1 MILDLS
7 VRLREQRKNKHL
19 SQEQVAECI
28 GVTKSTISAY
38 ENDLRQPSYEILLK
52 LANLYC
58 VSTDYLLGR
67 TDTVSVDLT
76 DLTVAESTLVK
87 ELVASMSL
95 RNRKL
100 AKYDREGIYDD
111 NEE

>member
-7 VRLREQRKNKHL
+7 IRLRELRVNKHL
-19 SQEQVAECI
+19 RQEQVAKII

-38 ENDLRQPSYEILLK
+38 ENDLRQPSFEILLK

-67 TDTVSVDLT
+67 TDTVSIDLT
-76 DLTVAESTLVK
+76 DLTAAEATLVT
-87 ELVASMSL
+87 ELVA
-95 RNRKL
+95 
-100 AKYDREGIYDD
+100 
-111 NEE
+111 

>member
-7 VRLREQRKNKHL
+7 IRLKELRINKHL
-19 SQEQVAECI
+19 RQEQVAEII

-38 ENDLRQPSYEILLK
+38 ENDLRQPSFETLLR
-52 LANLYC
+52 LANLYR

-67 TDTVSVDLT
+67 TDTLSVDLT
-76 DLTVAESTLVK
+76 DLTTAEATLVT
-87 ELVASMSL
+87 ELVSSMSI

-100 AKYDREGIYDD
+100 ARYDD
-111 NEE
+111 ESLYDDEE

>member
-7 VRLREQRKNKHL
+7 IRLRELRVNKHL
-19 SQEQVAECI
+19 RQEQVAKII

-38 ENDLRQPSYEILLK
+38 ENDLRQPSFEILLK

-67 TDTVSVDLT
+67 TDTVSIDLT
-76 DLTVAESTLVK
+76 DLTAAEATLVT
-87 ELVASMSL
+87 ELVASMSV
-95 RNRKL
+95 RNRRL
-100 AKYDREGIYDD
+100 ARFDNESVYDD
-111 NEE
+111 EE

>member
-7 VRLREQRKNKHL
+7 IRLRELRVNKRL
-19 SQEQVAECI
+19 RQEQVAKII

-38 ENDLRQPSYEILLK
+38 ENDLRQPSFEILLK

-67 TDTVSVDLT
+67 TDTVSIDLT
-76 DLTVAESTLVK
+76 DLTAAEATLVT
-87 ELVASMSL
+87 ELVASMSV
-95 RNRKL
+95 RNRRL
-100 AKYDREGIYDD
+100 ARFDDESVYDD
-111 NEE
+111 EE

>member
-7 VRLREQRKNKHL
+7 IRLRELRVSKHL
-19 SQEQVAECI
+19 RQEQVAKMI

-38 ENDLRQPSYEILLK
+38 ENDLRQPSFEILLK

-67 TDTVSVDLT
+67 TDTVSIDLT
-76 DLTVAESTLVK
+76 DLTAAEATLVT
-87 ELVASMSL
+87 ELVASMSV
-95 RNRKL
+95 RNRRL
-100 AKYDREGIYDD
+100 ARFDDESVYDD
-111 NEE
+111 EE

>member
-7 VRLREQRKNKHL
+7 IRLRELRVNKRL
-19 SQEQVAECI
+19 RQEQVAKII

-38 ENDLRQPSYEILLK
+38 ENDLRQPSFEILLK

-67 TDTVSVDLT
+67 TDTVSIDLT
-76 DLTVAESTLVK
+76 DLTAAEATLVT
-87 ELVASMSL
+87 ELVASMSI
-95 RNRKL
+95 RNKRL
-100 AKYDREGIYDD
+100 ARYDD
-111 NEE
+111 ESVYDDEE

>member
-7 VRLREQRKNKHL
+7 IRLRELRVNKHL
-19 SQEQVAECI
+19 RQEQVAKII

-38 ENDLRQPSYEILLK
+38 ENDLRQPSFEILLK

-67 TDTVSVDLT
+67 TDTVSIDLT
-76 DLTVAESTLVK
+76 DLTAAEATLVT
-87 ELVASMSL
+87 ELVASMSV
-95 RNRKL
+95 RNRRL
-100 AKYDREGIYDD
+100 ARFDDESVYDD
-111 NEE
+111 EE

>member
-7 VRLREQRKNKHL
+7 IRLRELRVNKRL
-19 SQEQVAECI
+19 RQEQVAKII

-38 ENDLRQPSYEILLK
+38 ENDLRQPSFEILLK

-67 TDTVSVDLT
+67 TDTVSIDLT
-76 DLTVAESTLVK
+76 DLTAAEATLVT
-87 ELVASMSL
+87 ELVASMSV
-95 RNRKL
+95 RNRRL
-100 AKYDREGIYDD
+100 ARFDNESVYDD
-111 NEE
+111 EE

>member
-7 VRLREQRKNKHL
+7 IRLRELRVNKHL
-19 SQEQVAECI
+19 RQEQVAKII

-38 ENDLRQPSYEILLK
+38 ENDLRQPSFEILLK

-67 TDTVSVDLT
+67 TDTVSIDLT
-76 DLTVAESTLVK
+76 DLTAAEATLVT
-87 ELVASMSL
+87 ELVASMSI
-95 RNRKL
+95 RNKRL
-100 AKYDREGIYDD
+100 ARFDDESVYDD
-111 NEE
+111 EE

>member
-7 VRLREQRKNKHL
+7 IRLRELRANKHL
-19 SQEQVAECI
+19 RQEQVAKMI

-38 ENDLRQPSYEILLK
+38 ENDLRQPSFEILLK

-67 TDTVSVDLT
+67 TDTVSIDLT
-76 DLTVAESTLVK
+76 DLTAAEATLVT
-87 ELVASMSL
+87 ELVASMSV
-95 RNRKL
+95 RNRRL
-100 AKYDREGIYDD
+100 ARFDDESVYDD
-111 NEE
+111 EE

>member
-7 VRLREQRKNKHL
+7 IRLRELRVNKHL
-19 SQEQVAECI
+19 RQEQVAKII

-38 ENDLRQPSYEILLK
+38 ENDLRQPSFEILLK

-67 TDTVSVDLT
+67 TDTVSIDLT
-76 DLTVAESTLVK
+76 DLTAAEATLVT
-87 ELVASMSL
+87 ELVASMSV
-95 RNRKL
+95 RNRRL
-100 AKYDREGIYDD
+100 ARFDD
-111 NEE
+111 ESVCDDEE

>member
-7 VRLREQRKNKHL
+7 IRLRELRVNKHL
-19 SQEQVAECI
+19 RQEQVAKII

-38 ENDLRQPSYEILLK
+38 ENDLRQPSFEILLK

-67 TDTVSVDLT
+67 TDTVSIDLT
-76 DLTVAESTLVK
+76 DLTAAEATLVT
-87 ELVASMSL
+87 ELVNSMSV
-95 RNRKL
+95 RNRRL
-100 AKYDREGIYDD
+100 AQYDNESVYDD
-111 NEE
+111 EE

>member
-7 VRLREQRKNKHL
+7 IRLKELRVNKRLR
-19 SQEQVAECI
+19 QEQVAKII

-38 ENDLRQPSYEILLK
+38 ENDLRQPSFEILLK

-67 TDTVSVDLT
+67 TDTVSIDLT
-76 DLTVAESTLVK
+76 DLTAAEATLVT
-87 ELVASMSL
+87 ELVASMSI
-95 RNRKL
+95 RNRRL
-100 AKYDREGIYDD
+100 ARFDDESVYDD
-111 NEE
+111 EE